1 MINMRQRLRQLFA
14 STLCLAIAFLAGGCF
29 LFGPPHSDYRP
40 IHQYSLAC
48 DERIVQVILQTNSAA
63 LNLRDDSRRT
73 PLHDAASRNC
83 TNVIGVLLRAG
94 AKVDAKDQAGET
106 PLHVAAQEGNS
117 EAVTM
122 LVQAGAKVNA
132 RDKKGYTPLKRA
144 LLYEQTAVA
153 QLLRGLG
160 GEE

>member
-1 MINMRQRLRQLFA
+1 
-14 STLCLAIAFLAGGCF
+14 
-29 LFGPPHSDYRP
+29 
-40 IHQYSLAC
+40 
-48 DERIVQVILQTNSAA
+48 
-63 LNLRDDSRRT
+63 
-73 PLHDAASRNC
+73 
-83 TNVIGVLLRAG
+83 VIGVLLRAG

-106 PLHVAAQEGNS
+106 PLHVAAQEGNR